1 MLTTDCKLVY
11 ADDLLT
17 NVDFEPD
24 VFEHKPNGDVEK
36 QLYVVDL
43 KNIERD
49 NVWNTLPDLKKRPD
63 FL

>member
-1 MLTTDCKLVY
+1 M
-11 ADDLLT
+11 
-17 NVDFEPD
+17 DFEPD

-36 QLYVVDL
+36 QLYVIDL